1 MAFPDFEKALDTTD
15 EIELTTTHRRS
26 GREVSHPV
34 WFVREGET
42 LSLLPV
48 RGSDTRW
55 YRNVLKNPMIRLAAG
70 GTERSARATPVTD
83 PGKVHEVVENFR
95 ARYGAGNVKTYY
107 PKVDVAVEVPPA

>member
-1 MAFPDFEKALDTTD
+1 MAFPDFEKALDSTN

-48 RGSDTRW
+48 RGSDTHW
-55 YRNVLKNPMIRLAAG
+55 YRNVLKTPTIRLAAG
-70 GTERSARATPVTD
+70 GAQYTARATPVTE
-83 PGKVHEVVENFR
+83 PSKVDEVVENFR
-95 ARYGAGNVKTYY
+95 AKYGAGNVKRYY